1 MRWFVVLVLL
11 VSINHNIG
19 VFQTTLK
26 VIHKFIRNYCVESD
40 FFFFLSVCFQKIR
53 TVVCR
58 VLTDNYG
65 LFVFNINVG
74 SLSVYNYQFEI
85 GVRGCMF
92 LFRLEN
98 WLLLRKSSLLARHML
113 TSVCGV

>member
-40 FFFFLSVCFQKIR
+40 YFFFSQ
-53 TVVCR
+53 
-58 VLTDNYG
+58 
-65 LFVFNINVG
+65 
-74 SLSVYNYQFEI
+74 
-85 GVRGCMF
+85 CMF
-92 LFRLEN
+92 S
-98 WLLLRKSSLLARHML
+98 KDPYSSM
-113 TSVCGV
+113 SSII

>member
-40 FFFFLSVCFQKIR
+40 YFFFLSVCFQKIR

-58 VLTDNYG
+58 VLSDNYG
-65 LFVFNINVG
+65 LFSTSIWVPYPFTAI
-74 SLSVYNYQFEI
+74 SL
-85 GVRGCMF
+85 
-92 LFRLEN
+92 RL
-98 WLLLRKSSLLARHML
+98 
-113 TSVCGV
+113 V